1 MDPNKCAQD
10 ALLCALCKENT
21 DVQML
26 CTVCSMYM
34 CKECVGEHLSDST
47 YHQVIN
53 FKHRN
58 DILKYPEC
66 KLHEK
71 HSCEMLCKDCEV
83 YVCSKCM
90 LYDIHGRHKFLDVQ
104 DAFKSKAAILMNDT
118 FYLKEKIQPAYKKI
132 VMEMKEE
139 MHTVAKQYEKF
150 SQATT
155 DYGEVWHEIVNQ
167 CTNQLKEK
175 LEKYKEQHL
184 NVLKKEM
191 EKIQQVLSHINHN
204 IEENNEI
211 LNCGDVAKS
220 LSYKSALKQ
229 FDKMPPKITGTL
241 SKFQLMKIDKENFYE
256 QFGCLGEITFGK
268 EERGCILSLKAEIS
282 PSHERPKVSAVHV
295 FNTGHPKLR
304 SIAYF
309 SEKEIWTCGR
319 SSELKCFDVKGQL
332 KECLR
337 TKSKEPPNDI
347 TVTKYGHLIYCDNGG
362 TINFLKNGQFE
373 EVIKLIDWTPKNL
386 CLTSSD
392 DLLIMMY
399 SHDFTHTR
407 VVRYANFKEV
417 QTIQFDH
424 NKKPLYSENVSTKY
438 ICENRNRDICV
449 SDSRLGSVVVVNKAG
464 KLRFKYCGNSSSD
477 TEKPFIPF
485 GICVNSYYHI
495 LIADCNNNSIH
506 IIDHDGKFLCQIDN
520 CGLENPCGIC
530 LDKNE
535 HLLIAEQYSGN
546 LKKILF

>member
-34 CKECVGEHLSDST
+34 CKECVGEHLSDSK
-47 YHQVIN
+47 YHQVID
-53 FKHRN
+53 FKQRN

-118 FYLKEKIQPAYKKI
+118 FYLKEKIRPAYKKI
-132 VMEMKEE
+132 VMEMEDQ
-139 MHTVAKQYEKF
+139 MHTVAQQYEKF

-155 DYGEVWHEIVNQ
+155 EYGEVWHEIVNQ

-241 SKFQLMKIDKENFYE
+241 SKFQLMKIDKEKFYE

-282 PSHERPKVSAVHV
+282 PSHERPKVSAV
-295 FNTGHPKLR
+295 FNTEHPKLR

-362 TINFLKNGQFE
+362 TVNFLKNGQFE

-546 LKKILF
+546 VKKILF

>member
-1 MDPNKCAQD
+1 
-10 ALLCALCKENT
+10 
-21 DVQML
+21 
-26 CTVCSMYM
+26 
-34 CKECVGEHLSDST
+34 
-47 YHQVIN
+47 
-53 FKHRN
+53 
-58 DILKYPEC
+58 
-66 KLHEK
+66 
-71 HSCEMLCKDCEV
+71 MLCKDCDV

-90 LYDIHGRHKFLDVQ
+90 LSDIHGRHKFLDVQ

-118 FYLKEKIQPAYKKI
+118 FYLKEKIRPAYKKI
-132 VMEMKEE
+132 VMEMEDQ
-139 MHTVAKQYEKF
+139 MHTVAQQYEKF

-155 DYGEVWHEIVNQ
+155 EYGEVWHEIVNQ

-191 EKIQQVLSHINHN
+191 ERIQQVLSHINHN

-241 SKFQLMKIDKENFYE
+241 SKFQLMKIDKEKFYE

-282 PSHERPKVSAVHV
+282 PSHERPKVSAV

-347 TVTKYGHLIYCDNGG
+347 TVTKYGQLIYCDNGG
-362 TINFLKNGQFE
+362 TVNFLKNGQFE

-464 KLRFKYCGNSSSD
+464 KLRFKYCGNSSSN

-530 LDKNE
+530 LDENE

-546 LKKILF
+546 VKKILF

>member
-34 CKECVGEHLSDST
+34 CKECVGEHLSDSK

-53 FKHRN
+53 FKQRN

-71 HSCEMLCKDCEV
+71 HSCEMLCKDCDV
-83 YVCSKCM
+83 YVCSKCI
-90 LYDIHGRHKFLDVQ
+90 LSDIHGRHKFLDVQ

-118 FYLKEKIQPAYKKI
+118 FYLKEKIRPAYKKI
-132 VMEMKEE
+132 VMEMEDQ

-155 DYGEVWHEIVNQ
+155 EYGEVWHEIVNQ

-229 FDKMPPKITGTL
+229 FDKMPSKITGTL
-241 SKFQLMKIDKENFYE
+241 SKFQLMKIDKEKFYE

-282 PSHERPKVSAVHV
+282 PSHEMPKVSAV

-309 SEKEIWTCGR
+309 SAREKEIWTCGR

-362 TINFLKNGQFE
+362 TINFLKNGKFE

-530 LDKNE
+530 LDENE

-546 LKKILF
+546 VKKILF

>member
-10 ALLCALCKENT
+10 ALLCALCKENA

-34 CKECVGEHLSDST
+34 CKECVGEHLSDSK

-71 HSCEMLCKDCEV
+71 YSCEMLCKDCDV
-83 YVCSKCM
+83 YVCSKCI
-90 LYDIHGRHKFLDVQ
+90 LSDIHGRHKFLDVQ

-118 FYLKEKIQPAYKKI
+118 FYLKEKIRPAYKKI
-132 VMEMKEE
+132 VMEMEDQ

-155 DYGEVWHEIVNQ
+155 EYGEVWHEIVNQ

-241 SKFQLMKIDKENFYE
+241 SKFQLMKIDKEKFYE

-282 PSHERPKVSAVHV
+282 PSHEMPKVSAV

-309 SEKEIWTCGR
+309 SAREKEIWTCGR

-362 TINFLKNGQFE
+362 TVNFLKNGQFE

-530 LDKNE
+530 LDENE

-546 LKKILF
+546 VKKILF

>member
-21 DVQML
+21 DVKML

-34 CKECVGEHLSDST
+34 CKECVGEHLSDSK

-118 FYLKEKIQPAYKKI
+118 FYLKEKIRPAYKKI
-132 VMEMKEE
+132 VMEMEDQ
-139 MHTVAKQYEKF
+139 MHTVAQQYEKF

-155 DYGEVWHEIVNQ
+155 EYGEVWHEIVNQ

-211 LNCGDVAKS
+211 LNSGDVAKS

-241 SKFQLMKIDKENFYE
+241 SKFQLMKIDKEKFYE

-282 PSHERPKVSAVHV
+282 PSHERPKVSAV

-347 TVTKYGHLIYCDNGG
+347 TVTKYGQLIYCDNRG
-362 TINFLKNGQFE
+362 TVNFLKNGQFE

-506 IIDHDGKFLCQIDN
+506 IIDHDGKFLCKIDN

-546 LKKILF
+546 VKKILF